1 METKIFNGKQIK
13 IRQLSKKDLINVK
26 RLQDFINFLIEEGAQ
41 ILFNRKFSIK
51 EERNWIKEQL
61 KQIRNRKTVFL
72 IAEHSDKVVGTAGI
86 DLRRGRQSHIGKFG
100 ITIIKGYRGIGL
112 GSYLIDKIIKLAKK
126 ELKPQPKIIRLNVFS
141 TNKLA
146 IRLYKKYGFK
156 ITAKIPKQIEFKK
169 KLVDEIIMLLYL
181 T

>member
-51 EERNWIKEQL
+51 EERNWIEKQL
-61 KQIRNRKTVFL
+61 KRIRNYKTVLL
-72 IAEHSDKVVGTAGI
+72 IAEDNDKIVGTIGI
-86 DLRRGRQSHIGKFG
+86 NLKIGRQSHIGEFG
-100 ITIIKGYRGIGL
+100 ITIIKGHRGVGL

-126 ELKPQPKIIRLNVFS
+126 ELKPRPKFIRLNIFS
-141 TNKLA
+141 TNKPA
-146 IRLYKKYGFK
+146 IELYKKFGFK
-156 ITAKIPKQIEFKK
+156 IAAKIPKQFEFKR
-169 KLVDEIIMLLYL
+169 KLVNELIMLREI
-181 T
+181 